1 MYIRSL
7 AKNTQTRVMS
17 SKTKDP
23 NSRLKPSPNKKKTES
38 FFRWKFP
45 RRGTGGERSSNSSY
59 NAPSV
64 ASSKAEVAS
73 SRTATWG
80 RSSSKRQKAHRCFSP
95 RLSTWI
101 NSPLPHG
108 KLRWKH
114 GFQTW
119 DAGVGGCWILLQ
131 CQRIQSWTLGNQKM
145 VHIHEDLTNE
155 MTSQKLLHD
164 SFSASAIVDLD
175 RFRPVQS
182 KAQFPNQLQHLEMIE
197 SGLKRLGA
205 LPVLQRPKL
214 LDLKSAP

>member
-1 MYIRSL
+1 
-7 AKNTQTRVMS
+7 
-17 SKTKDP
+17 
-23 NSRLKPSPNKKKTES
+23 
-38 FFRWKFP
+38 
-45 RRGTGGERSSNSSY
+45 
-59 NAPSV
+59 
-64 ASSKAEVAS
+64 
-73 SRTATWG
+73 
-80 RSSSKRQKAHRCFSP
+80 
-95 RLSTWI
+95 
-101 NSPLPHG
+101 
-108 KLRWKH
+108 
-114 GFQTW
+114 
-119 DAGVGGCWILLQ
+119 
-131 CQRIQSWTLGNQKM
+131 M